1 VLLALD
7 AGNTNITV
15 GVFEGH
21 KLVTQWR
28 HESDV
33 AGPEVLGRLLADQ
46 ARRRSLQITAAVFG
60 SVVPRLDGVIDR
72 AVRSRFGVT
81 AHAVTPKS
89 RLGIALRVRRPGQ
102 VGADRLLNALAA
114 HERSGRSAAVVLD
127 FGTATTFDCVAP
139 DGGYLGGAIL
149 LGPNLAAEALHRRT
163 AKLPLVPV
171 AKPKR
176 VIGRDTVECIEAGLY
191 FGYLG
196 MIREVLERT
205 IDELRKMGH
214 DRPRL
219 LATGGLAHLFKGD
232 LPKTMSVVPELTLEG
247 LRIAFERLSRGN
259 KE

>member
-1 VLLALD
+1 MLLALD

-15 GVFEGH
+15 GVFDGR

-28 HESDV
+28 HVSASPDD
-33 AGPEVLGRLLADQ
+33 LGRLLADQ
-46 ARRRSLQITAAVFG
+46 ARRRSVSIDAAVYG
-60 SVVPRLDGVIDR
+60 SVVPKLDPVIER
-72 AVRSRFGVT
+72 AVRSRFGLKAV
-81 AHAVTPKS
+81 AVTPRSK
-89 RLGIALRVRRPGQ
+89 LGIALRVRRPGQ

-114 HERSGRSAAVVLD
+114 HERSGGSAAVVLD
-127 FGTATTFDCVAP
+127 FGTATTFDCVAD

-196 MIREVLERT
+196 MISEMVERT
-205 IDELRKMGH
+205 IAEMRQLGH

-219 LATGGLAHLFKGD
+219 LATGGLAHLFEGD
-232 LPKTMSVVPELTLEG
+232 LPKKMEVVPDLTLEG
-247 LRIAFERLSRGN
+247 LRIAFERMNRGN

>member
-1 VLLALD
+1 MLLALD

-15 GVFEGH
+15 GVFDGR

-28 HESDV
+28 HLS
-33 AGPEVLGRLLADQ
+33 ASPEALDRLLVDQ
-46 ARRRSLQITAAVFG
+46 ARRRNLSIDACVYG
-60 SVVPRLDGVIDR
+60 SVVPTLDPVIER
-72 AVRSRFGVT
+72 AVRARFGIP
-81 AHAVTPKS
+81 ARAVTPRSK
-89 RLGIALRVRRPGQ
+89 LGIPLRVRRPGQ

-114 HERSGRSAAVVLD
+114 HERSGGCAAVVLD
-127 FGTATTFDCVAP
+127 FGTATTFDCVAE

-196 MIREVLERT
+196 MIENVLERT
-205 IDELRKMGH
+205 VDEMRKMGH

-232 LPKTMSVVPELTLEG
+232 LPKKMEVAPDLTLEG
-247 LRIAFERLSRGN
+247 LRIAHERMSRGN

>member
-15 GVFEGH
+15 GVFDGR

-28 HESDV
+28 HLSASPDD
-33 AGPEVLGRLLADQ
+33 LGRLLADQ
-46 ARRRSLQITAAVFG
+46 ARRRSVSIDAAVYG
-60 SVVPRLDGVIDR
+60 SVVPKLDPVIER

-81 AHAVTPKS
+81 AKAVTPKS

-114 HERSGRSAAVVLD
+114 HERSGGPAVVLD
-127 FGTATTFDCVAP
+127 FGTATTFDCVAD
-139 DGGYLGGAIL
+139 DGAYLGGAIL

-171 AKPKR
+171 ARLKR

-196 MIREVLERT
+196 MISEVLART
-205 IDELRKMGH
+205 VGEMKQLGH
-214 DRPRL
+214 DRPKL
-219 LATGGLAHLFKGD
+219 IATGGLAHLFKGD
-232 LPKTMSVVPELTLEG
+232 LPKKMEVVPDLTLEG
-247 LRIAFERLSRGN
+247 LRIAHERMARGN